1 MYTLV
6 RSFIVLCCTK
16 DSKCLWYSFVPKT
29 NGGIGQNLW
38 QRKTKLPK
46 AKVWW
51 AIRGLQC
58 LQNRISNKGKPK
70 SNRYISSSRLLL
82 QYLMKHILKR
92 GCIYSKRKASDIL
105 IYRLPLL
112 CFMLFDFTFDR
123 GLDFRGFFICSS
135 GDVCINFG
143 SS

>member
-1 MYTLV
+1 MKV
-6 RSFIVLCCTK
+6 VLLADVKGSGTV
-16 DSKCLWYSFVPKT
+16 LFPKT

-82 QYLMKHILKR
+82 QYLMKHILK
-92 GCIYSKRKASDIL
+92 GVVSIPKEKQAIY
-105 IYRLPLL
+105 
-112 CFMLFDFTFDR
+112 
-123 GLDFRGFFICSS
+123 
-135 GDVCINFG
+135 
-143 SS
+143 